1 MRVLLVTFS
10 FPPAGGVGVLRA
22 LSLAKYLPENGIEVE
37 VLTARNAPAVQRD
50 YTLASQVPSSVN
62 VHRCWTLDLPF
73 SVRKA
78 IKRTLSGTS
87 AVSSATAAEAVRQSK
102 PWLLKRIFADML
114 LPDPQIGWLPL
125 AMPAAARLIRKK
137 QIDLV
142 LITVPPFSSSRM
154 VSFLRRKF
162 PALPIVLEFRDEW
175 LNTTIDLVSYSNS
188 SRAKRIA
195 ARTEKKAVHDATLV
209 VAVTDAAERTIRQ
222 RYPQE
227 PSTKFVCVTNG
238 YDTQPSLTVPSMSA
252 FDTLTLTFIGT
263 VYRSSDPSSFIEAV
277 HGLPDTM
284 KSRLRIRFIGHI
296 ENPYYRHALM
306 SLGNIV
312 DLQGVLPQAE
322 ALKAIMTTDYLLLI
336 SHDPINVAAKV
347 YDYLGGCRPIIAAIH
362 PDGDIRRILEE
373 TEAGIWADVRDANSI
388 RQLLAQMIETAAT
401 SRCFFRP
408 RADVIARY
416 HRRSITRGYASLLQ
430 KLVGSTSQRE
440 VIQ

>member
-37 VLTARNAPAVQRD
+37 ILTARNAPAVQRD
-50 YTLASQVPSSVN
+50 HTLASQVPSSVI

-78 IKRTLSGTS
+78 IKRTLSEAA
-87 AVSSATAAEAVRQSK
+87 AVSSATAAEGVRQSK
-102 PWLLKRIFADML
+102 PRLLKRIFADML

-195 ARTEKKAVHDATLV
+195 ARTEKEAVRDATLV

-238 YDTQPSLTVPSMSA
+238 YDSQPSLAMPSMSA
-252 FDTLTLTFIGT
+252 FDTVTLTFIGT

-277 HGLPDTM
+277 HRLPDTM

-296 ENPYYRHALM
+296 ENPHYRHALM

-401 SRCFFRP
+401 SQCFFRP

-430 KLVGSTSQRE
+430 KLVGGTSQRE
-440 VIQ
+440 VIR

>member
-50 YTLASQVPSSVN
+50 DTLASQVPFSVI

-73 SVRKA
+73 GVRKA
-78 IKRTLSGTS
+78 IKRILSETSDATS
-87 AVSSATAAEAVRQSK
+87 ATVAEGGRVSK
-102 PWLLKRIFADML
+102 PRLLKKIFADML

-125 AMPAAARLIRKK
+125 AVPAAARLIRKK

-162 PALPIVLEFRDEW
+162 PVLPIVLEFRDEW

-188 SRAKRIA
+188 PRAKQIA
-195 ARTEKKAVHDATLV
+195 ARTEKEAVHDATLV

-227 PSTKFVCVTNG
+227 PSSKFVCVPNG
-238 YDTQPSLTVPSMSA
+238 YDSQPSLTMPSMPA
-252 FDTLTLTFIGT
+252 LDTVTLTFIGT

-277 HGLPDTM
+277 HALPEII

-296 ENPYYRHALM
+296 ESPHYRHALM
-306 SLGNIV
+306 SLGSII

-322 ALKAIMTTDYLLLI
+322 ALQAIKTTDYLLLI

-347 YDYLGGCRPIIAAIH
+347 YDYLGGGRPIIAAIH

-388 RQLLAQMIETAAT
+388 RQLLAQIIEATAT
-401 SRCFFRP
+401 SQCSFRP

-416 HRRSITRGYASLLQ
+416 HRRSITRRYASLLQ
-430 KLVGSTSQRE
+430 KLVGGTSQRE
-440 VIQ
+440 VTR